1 MRFSIRDLMWLM
13 AVVALV
19 VTVGSERLAW
29 QRADARWLEE
39 RARREKEVAAELAM
53 RDARIRGVREQN
65 ALHQHQIVVLL
76 EQVRELESKAAQRED
91 SARRKI
97 IQPVL
102 PADSVALPALPEGE
116 N

>member
-13 AVVALV
+13 AVVALI

-29 QRADARWLEE
+29 QRQNARWHEE
-39 RARREKEVAAELAM
+39 RARREQETAAELAD

-76 EQVRELESKAAQRED
+76 EQVRELEARAAERE
-91 SARRKI
+91 AAVRRKTR
-97 IQPVL
+97 L
-102 PADSVALPALPEGE
+102 PALPAEAVLLPALPEGE